1 MVVKTPSLFGHDN
14 LLRARIWHAVN
25 DKQRRR
31 PLRSIRRGL
40 PEQHH
45 FVVYSRSST
54 GDGGNPSEAVLGI
67 WTCNVPVQD
76 NQGSVVQAC
85 NVPVREHQSSGSRR
99 ESEPTVSRVVSPPPF
114 GAKLEEGALTAP
126 EGAGGAKPFLRD
138 ERCDLSVDSGELRPA
153 NRARG
158 RGVVTGPSRSVGSS
172 SCSTDND
179 AARCTW
185 VSVREDEAG
194 PEDPVGV
201 LGSGARV
208 GGHKIPTRKGSFPL
222 VLLEKGGEV
231 ANLIDSSAV
240 RTCNVPIREHH
251 SSRSRCE
258 SEPTV
263 SRVVSPLLV
272 CEKSNEDALAAPEG
286 AGGAKTFLR
295 DERCDLPV
303 DLRELRPAN
312 RARGRGVITS
322 LSRRVGSPSCS
333 VGNDAAR
340 CTWVSVHEGEA
351 GPEGP
356 VGVFGNGARVG
367 GHKRPT
373 REGSFPL
380 ALTEKREEVAN
391 LIDYFFTGKRIERS
405 LMSRGNT
412 GSSPARNLGVLVLAF
427 PHSQTERHLM
437 VRKKRFFS

>member
-1 MVVKTPSLFGHDN
+1 MVVKTPSLFGHDK

-158 RGVVTGPSRSVGSS
+158 RGVITGPSRRVGSP
-172 SCSTDND
+172 SCPAGND

-185 VSVREDEAG
+185 VSVRED
-194 PEDPVGV
+194 
-201 LGSGARV
+201 
-208 GGHKIPTRKGSFPL
+208 
-222 VLLEKGGEV
+222 
-231 ANLIDSSAV
+231 
-240 RTCNVPIREHH
+240 
-251 SSRSRCE
+251 
-258 SEPTV
+258 
-263 SRVVSPLLV
+263 
-272 CEKSNEDALAAPEG
+272 
-286 AGGAKTFLR
+286 
-295 DERCDLPV
+295 
-303 DLRELRPAN
+303 
-312 RARGRGVITS
+312 
-322 LSRRVGSPSCS
+322 
-333 VGNDAAR
+333 
-340 CTWVSVHEGEA
+340 EA

-427 PHSQTERHLM
+427 PHLKPNATSWSGRSVFLVSLPTPQTDRHHMFRER
-437 VRKKRFFS
+437 RG